1 MNKTYTNAI
10 KNLIFI
16 CSCILVL
23 SACKK
28 EKVPEKENISVV
40 KNTFTIHGTL
50 KNFHPQEVY
59 LNKIIENS
67 IYVIDSS
74 KVKNNT
80 FSFKGFV
87 EYPERFAISFKQ
99 YSSTVILIVENADI
113 TITIDANDF
122 ENTPIEG
129 SKLNSEFKNYQLN
142 SKKIFKKIT
151 YLFPQFQKYRLENN
165 ANQLADISRQMK
177 EIEQEYVDFSYNYI
191 AQNNNSYIAAII
203 LRDQLKNTKID
214 TLKIINSYNKL
225 TDSIKK
231 SPDAHIIALTLN
243 LH

>member
-1 MNKTYTNAI
+1 MNKLYTTII
-10 KNLIFI
+10 KFLFLV
-16 CSCILVL
+16 CSCSFILI
-23 SACKK
+23 ACKK
-28 EKVPEKENISVV
+28 EHLQKKEAV
-40 KNTFTIHGTL
+40 TIKKSYTINGTL

-74 KVKNNT
+74 KVINNT

-87 EYPERFAISFKQ
+87 EHPERFAISFKQ

-113 TITIDANDF
+113 TITIDAHNF
-122 ENTPIEG
+122 ENTPIKG
-129 SKLNSEFKNYQLN
+129 SKLNTEFKNYQIN
-142 SKKIFKKIT
+142 SKNIFKKIT

-165 ANQLADISRQMK
+165 ANQLAKINTQMK
-177 EIEQEYVDFSYNYI
+177 EIEQEYIDFSYNYI
-191 AQNNNSYIAAII
+191 EQNNNSYIAAMI
-203 LRDQLKNTKID
+203 LRDQLKNTEID